1 MANDTVQSIAAL
13 IEALS
18 VLGALIFAIWGVN
31 AWRKQIIGQRRID
44 LAESIL
50 LAVFRAKDAFDD
62 IRSPFSQIGED
73 EIDRFVRDHKLEKGQ
88 AITAALYFNRI
99 ERVNSYKEVFEQL
112 RELSYKRRVTFNL
125 HDMKYAE
132 AFFQARA
139 EVIGAARDAIEAL
152 LHGDQIDSEEEKR
165 IRSAL
170 YRKHDLS
177 DKISVSIEK
186 IVKDASL
193 EFSPILKL

>member
-99 ERVNSYKEVFEQL
+99 ERVNS
-112 RELSYKRRVTFNL
+112 
-125 HDMKYAE
+125 
-132 AFFQARA
+132 
-139 EVIGAARDAIEAL
+139 
-152 LHGDQIDSEEEKR
+152 
-165 IRSAL
+165 
-170 YRKHDLS
+170 
-177 DKISVSIEK
+177 
-186 IVKDASL
+186 
-193 EFSPILKL
+193 

>member
-112 RELSYKRRVTFNL
+112 REPSYKRRVTFNL

-139 EVIGAARDAIEAL
+139 EVIGAAQDAIEDL

>member
-1 MANDTVQSIAAL
+1 
-13 IEALS
+13 
-18 VLGALIFAIWGVN
+18 
-31 AWRKQIIGQRRID
+31 
-44 LAESIL
+44 
-50 LAVFRAKDAFDD
+50 
-62 IRSPFSQIGED
+62 
-73 EIDRFVRDHKLEKGQ
+73 
-88 AITAALYFNRI
+88 
-99 ERVNSYKEVFEQL
+99 
-112 RELSYKRRVTFNL
+112 
-125 HDMKYAE
+125 MKYAE

-139 EVIGAARDAIEAL
+139 EVIGAAQDAIEDL

>member
-139 EVIGAARDAIEAL
+139 EVIGAAQDAIEDL